1 MLKKTITYTDYDGV
15 ERTEDHYFNLSKAE
29 LIMMDS
35 EVVGGLKKRLEKIIQ
50 SKDNVTIMEVFKDLI
65 HRSYGEKSDDGRRFI
80 KSEQLSNEF
89 EQTEAY
95 SELVMELLS
104 NPDKAADFV
113 NAIMPK
119 NLVQE
124 AGKVQA
130 LSAT

>member
-1 MLKKTITYTDYDGV
+1 MLKKTITYTDYDDV

-35 EVVGGLKKRLEKIIQ
+35 SVVGGLRQRLEKIIQ
-50 SKDNVTIMEVFKDLI
+50 SKDNVAIMEVFKDLI
-65 HRSYGEKSDDGRRFI
+65 HRSYGVKSDDGKRFV
-80 KSEQLSNEF
+80 KSDELSIEF

-119 NLVQE
+119 GLMQE
-124 AGKVQA
+124 NSTSVVPV
-130 LSAT
+130 S